1 MKTQTFILLSALL
14 LATVSQAAPI
24 TLTNKEGKKIEA
36 ELVRLDG
43 EKVFLKLTNL
53 STVEVPLNTLSDAD
67 VTQIKAWWEENK
79 NKVGAKNL
87 RFSILKNVK
96 QIDRK
101 VTKTGGSGHSGK
113 NQVAQVVKKMTKD
126 EVTFNCVLKS
136 YAKNDISEITA
147 EYTIYKRVST
157 RDKDGLKSDVDEID
171 GTKEIRFIE
180 AMGTADFE
188 TDKVPCEDISES
200 GGNKP
205 TTRKSET
212 VEGIIVTLSVGGE
225 VFLKQS
231 YPENYIGRLEE
242 KEKRD
247 ESE

>member
-1 MKTQTFILLSALL
+1 M
-14 LATVSQAAPI
+14 
-24 TLTNKEGKKIEA
+24 
-36 ELVRLDG
+36 
-43 EKVFLKLTNL
+43 
-53 STVEVPLNTLSDAD
+53 PLNTLSDTD
-67 VTQIKAWWEENK
+67 ITQIKAWWEENK
-79 NKVGAKNL
+79 NKVEAKNL
-87 RFSILKNVK
+87 RFSIVKNVK
-96 QIDRK
+96 QIERE
-101 VTKTGGSGHSGK
+101 VTKTGGAAQAGK
-113 NQVAQVVKKMTKD
+113 NLTSQVVKKMEKN
-126 EVTFNCVLKS
+126 EVTFNCVFKS

-188 TDKVPCEDISES
+188 TDKVPCEYTSES
-200 GGNKP
+200 GGGKP

-242 KEKRD
+242 KEKRE